1 MAATTA
7 RIDHD
12 LMDEPHVAGRRISV
26 LQVYEQVE
34 GAGLEPKQVAD
45 RFDLDVADVH
55 YALAYYYD
63 NPREMETV
71 RRERKR
77 AFEAFADDVD
87 RPDDVNPET

>member
-12 LMDEPHVAGRRISV
+12 LMDEPHVSGRRISV
-26 LQVYEQVE
+26 LQIYYEVE
-34 GAGLEPKQVAD
+34 GAGLEPTQVAE
-45 RFDLDVADVH
+45 RYDLDVADVH

-71 RRERKR
+71 RRERR
-77 AFEAFADDVD
+77 EAFEEFEDDVD
-87 RPDDVNPET
+87 RPDDVSPDA